1 MLILLTIF
9 LLLFISFAMLILHL
23 ARPKFSIQGFLVV
36 LAVLAGWTMVLLA
49 RSAVPQTITLLRWQ
63 PVSFFPISPALLID
77 DISWYF
83 ALAVISLALTSVVTS
98 IAQLGQSLNPDLTK
112 NDHKVEVIEVQ
123 AQPEVATSLS
133 KPAASIEY
141 TSTSN
146 WQSWAEILVMTSLS
160 LVAVT
165 AGNLL
170 TLLFAWAALDLLE
183 LAILLGQVLQSKS
196 RERIIL
202 AFTARMAGIGMVLLA
217 AIIPW
222 SEGISLSFEAI
233 NQSTSVYLLL
243 AAGLRLGVLPL
254 QLPYIQQLPHRRGLG
269 TVLRLIPAASS
280 YILLVRIADIG
291 VFGAATPYLLGLTTL
306 AGLYAAI
313 HWIIA
318 EDEINR
324 RLYWL
329 LGSASLSIASAILNQ
344 PMACIAWSMAS
355 LLSGGL
361 IFSMSM
367 RHKKLIPIAFF
378 GLIGLSTLPFS
389 PTWLGMT
396 LYQFVGASSDAIIAP
411 LLYLFSF
418 SFLLIH
424 SLLLAGFIRH
434 ILRGVFYLEG
444 QPAEHTEKWVWFLY
458 PIGLV
463 FILVTHYLIGF
474 LLYPNLDEL
483 PLAGWIMG
491 VVALIIS
498 VVLWYLLRKH
508 LSAFP
513 YRDQSNQA
521 SSLSIFFSLEWL
533 YRLFW
538 GVFRILAR
546 INALLSIIL
555 EGDGGILWALVL
567 FALIF
572 VFLQR

>member
-9 LLLFISFAMLILHL
+9 LLLFIPFAMLILHL

-36 LAVLAGWTMVLLA
+36 LAVLAGWPMVLLA
-49 RSAVPQTITLLRWQ
+49 KSAVPQTITLLRWQ

-83 ALAVISLALTSVVTS
+83 ALAVMSLALSSIVTS
-98 IAQLGQSLNPDLTK
+98 IAQLGQSLKPDLIK
-112 NDHKVEVIEVQ
+112 NDPKVEVIDVQ
-123 AQPEVATSLS
+123 AHPEVVASFS
-133 KPAASIEY
+133 KPALSIEY

-146 WQSWAEILVMTSLS
+146 WQSWAGILIMTSLS

-170 TLLFAWAALDLLE
+170 TLLLAWAALDLLE
-183 LAILLGQVLQSKS
+183 LAILLSQVLQSKS

-202 AFTARMAGIGMVLLA
+202 AFTARMAGIGMALLA

-222 SEGISLSFEAI
+222 SQGISISFEAI
-233 NQSTSVYLLL
+233 NQSTSVYLLV

-254 QLPYIQQLPHRRGLG
+254 HLPYIQQLPHRRGLG
-269 TVLRLIPAASS
+269 TVLCLIPAASS
-280 YILLVRIADIG
+280 YILLVRIANIG
-291 VFGAATPYLLGLTTL
+291 VLGAASPYLLGLTAL

-318 EDEINR
+318 VDEIDGR
-324 RLYWL
+324 PYWL
-329 LGSASLSIASAILNQ
+329 LGTASLAIASAISNQ
-344 PMACIAWSMAS
+344 PTACIAWSIAS

-367 RHKKLIPIAFF
+367 RHKNLIPIASF
-378 GLIGLSTLPFS
+378 GFIGLSTLPFS

-411 LLYLFSF
+411 LFYLLSF
-418 SFLLIH
+418 AFLLIH
-424 SLLLAGFIRH
+424 SLLLTGFIRH
-434 ILRGVFYLEG
+434 IIRGVFYLGE

-474 LLYPNLDEL
+474 LLYPDLNEL
-483 PLAGWIMG
+483 PLSGWIMG

-498 VVLWYLLRKH
+498 VALWYLLRRYLYALPH
-508 LSAFP
+508 
-513 YRDQSNQA
+513 RDQSNQA
-521 SSLSIFFSLEWL
+521 SPLSIFFSLEWF

-538 GVFRILAR
+538 GLFRILAR
-546 INALLSIIL
+546 MNALLSTIL